1 MYNVLDVAI
10 YVINY
15 AHDTGCG
22 ESMSNLKLQKI
33 LYYIQIAF
41 LLKKNKECF
50 KAVIIAGE
58 FGPVIPEVYQ
68 KYKIYGRRGIPKQE
82 NRKVLQLD
90 CEKMRI
96 IKKEITEISRGDK
109 RLIEKVV
116 DTYAAITEPIALAKK
131 TCEEDPWKN
140 IIAKKKM
147 YHEIR
152 ITGKQKRINV
162 FKEFAIVVIKNWE
175 NVTKLC
181 VSARAFEEHVKSHC
195 KC

>member
-1 MYNVLDVAI
+1 MHRISYEEKGRNMYNVLDVAI

-22 ESMSNLKLQKI
+22 ELMSNLKLQKI
-33 LYYIQIAF
+33 LYYIQATF

-50 KAVIIAGE
+50 KSVIIAGK

-68 KYKIYGRRGIPKQE
+68 KYKIYERRGIPKQE

-96 IKKEITEISRGDK
+96 IKKEVTEISRGDK

-116 DTYAAITEPIALAKK
+116 DTYAEITEPIVLAKK

-140 IIAKKKM
+140 
-147 YHEIR
+147 
-152 ITGKQKRINV
+152 TSLN
-162 FKEFAIVVIKNWE
+162 KEIKNSLIRKYYL
-175 NVTKLC
+175 V
-181 VSARAFEEHVKSHC
+181 VK
-195 KC
+195 KNGRN

>member
-15 AHDTGCG
+15 AHDADYG

-33 LYYIQIAF
+33 LYYIQAAF
-41 LLKKNKECF
+41 LVEKNRECF

-96 IKKEITEISRGDK
+96 IKKEIAEISRGDQ

-116 DTYAAITEPIALAKK
+116 DTYAEITEPIVLAKK
-131 TCEEDPWKN
+131 TCEEVPWKN
-140 IIAKKKM
+140 
-147 YHEIR
+147 
-152 ITGKQKRINV
+152 TPLN
-162 FKEFAIVVIKNWE
+162 KEIKNSLIR
-175 NVTKLC
+175 KYYL
-181 VSARAFEEHVKSHC
+181 SKKSC
-195 KC
+195 

>member
-15 AHDTGCG
+15 AHDSGCG

-33 LYYIQIAF
+33 LYYIQAAF
-41 LLKKNKECF
+41 LVKENRECF

-82 NRKVLQLD
+82 NRKALQLD

-96 IKKEITEISRGDK
+96 IKKEIAEITRGDK
-109 RLIEKVV
+109 RIIEKVV
-116 DTYAAITEPIALAKK
+116 DAYAEITEPIILAKK
-131 TCEEDPWKN
+131 TCEEGPWKN
-140 IIAKKKM
+140 TPSNKEIKSSLIRKYYLLKKIMLEK
-147 YHEIR
+147 
-152 ITGKQKRINV
+152 GKIDAN
-162 FKEFAIVVIKNWE
+162 
-175 NVTKLC
+175 
-181 VSARAFEEHVKSHC
+181 
-195 KC
+195 

>member
-1 MYNVLDVAI
+1 MYNVLDVAT
-10 YVINY
+10 YVIKY
-15 AHDTGCG
+15 AHNSGCE

-33 LYYIQIAF
+33 LYYIQAAF
-41 LLKKNKECF
+41 LVEKNKKCF
-50 KAVIIAGE
+50 NEAIIAWE

-96 IKKEITEISRGDK
+96 IKKEVTEISRGDK

-116 DTYAAITEPIALAKK
+116 DTYATITEPIALAKK

-140 IIAKKKM
+140 
-147 YHEIR
+147 
-152 ITGKQKRINV
+152 TSLN
-162 FKEFAIVVIKNWE
+162 KEIKNSLIRKSYL
-175 NVTKLC
+175 V
-181 VSARAFEEHVKSHC
+181 VK
-195 KC
+195 KNGRN

>member
-15 AHDTGCG
+15 AYDAGCG

-33 LYYIQIAF
+33 LYYIQAAF
-41 LLKKNKECF
+41 LVEKNRECF

-58 FGPVIPEVYQ
+58 FGPVIPEIYQ
-68 KYKIYGRRGIPKQE
+68 KYKIYGRGGIPKQE

-96 IKKEITEISRGDK
+96 IKKEVTEISRGDK

-116 DTYAAITEPIALAKK
+116 DTYI
-131 TCEEDPWKN
+131 C
-140 IIAKKKM
+140 
-147 YHEIR
+147 
-152 ITGKQKRINV
+152 
-162 FKEFAIVVIKNWE
+162 
-175 NVTKLC
+175 
-181 VSARAFEEHVKSHC
+181 
-195 KC
+195 

>member
-15 AHDTGCG
+15 AHDADYG

-33 LYYIQIAF
+33 LYYIQAAF
-41 LLKKNKECF
+41 LVEKNRECF

-96 IKKEITEISRGDK
+96 IKKRN
-109 RLIEKVV
+109 
-116 DTYAAITEPIALAKK
+116 
-131 TCEEDPWKN
+131 C
-140 IIAKKKM
+140 
-147 YHEIR
+147 
-152 ITGKQKRINV
+152 
-162 FKEFAIVVIKNWE
+162 
-175 NVTKLC
+175 
-181 VSARAFEEHVKSHC
+181 
-195 KC
+195 

>member
-1 MYNVLDVAI
+1 M
-10 YVINY
+10 INY

-33 LYYIQIAF
+33 LYYIQVAF

-82 NRKVLQLD
+82 NRKELQLD

-116 DTYAAITEPIALAKK
+116 DTYATITEPIALAKK

-140 IIAKKKM
+140 
-147 YHEIR
+147 
-152 ITGKQKRINV
+152 TSLN
-162 FKEFAIVVIKNWE
+162 KEIKNSLIRKYYLLK
-175 NVTKLC
+175 NSDNALGDITIL
-181 VSARAFEEHVKSHC
+181 EEGEIDAN
-195 KC
+195 

>member
-15 AHDTGCG
+15 AHDADYG

-33 LYYIQIAF
+33 LYYIQAAF
-41 LLKKNKECF
+41 LVEKNRECF

-96 IKKEITEISRGDK
+96 IKKEIAEISRGDK

-131 TCEEDPWKN
+131 TCEEDPWEN
-140 IIAKKKM
+140 
-147 YHEIR
+147 
-152 ITGKQKRINV
+152 TPLN
-162 FKEFAIVVIKNWE
+162 KEIKNSLIRKYYLSKK
-175 NVTKLC
+175 N
-181 VSARAFEEHVKSHC
+181 HVRRR
-195 KC
+195 